1 MARRED
7 DLERPKVKGLHLS
20 RPRPKP
26 RRDSRGDDSENRD
39 HERSDAFGRGMEAF
53 ARAMGTPAF
62 LVGLSLFV
70 VFWVVWNSMAPIE
83 LRFDSADLG
92 FIALTLMLSLQA
104 SYAAPMLLLAQNRQ
118 DDRDRVQIAQDRQRA
133 ERNSADLE
141 YLAREIVALRVLT
154 KDLASKDFIRAE
166 LRALLEDIE
175 DLDDPDEEG
184 SETISRQEQRVSDS
198 ARRREEAIRD
208 RKRAAKSAEEQV

>member
-1 MARRED
+1 
-7 DLERPKVKGLHLS
+7 
-20 RPRPKP
+20 
-26 RRDSRGDDSENRD
+26 
-39 HERSDAFGRGMEAF
+39 
-53 ARAMGTPAF
+53 
-62 LVGLSLFV
+62 
-70 VFWVVWNSMAPIE
+70 
-83 LRFDSADLG
+83 
-92 FIALTLMLSLQA
+92 
-104 SYAAPMLLLAQNRQ
+104 MLLLAQNRQ

-198 ARRREEAIRD
+198 ARRRAEAIRD

>member
-7 DLERPKVKGLHLS
+7 DLERPKVKGLHLR

-26 RRDSRGDDSENRD
+26 RRDARSDDAENRG

-70 VFWVVWNSMAPIE
+70 VCWVVWNSMAPIE

-198 ARRREEAIRD
+198 ARRRAEAIRD